1 MLFFA
6 HVVAIVCLSP
16 EVEHAEWIE
25 STLKNASADVS
36 DTLKKVCA
44 PLD

>member
-1 MLFFA
+1 MWFFA

-25 STLKNASADVS
+25 STLVNASVEVPY
-36 DTLKKVCA
+36 TLLKVCA
-44 PLD
+44 SLD